1 MSAIAVYNL
10 KGGVGKTTAAVNVAY
25 LAAAAGQRVLLWD
38 LDPQGASSFIL
49 RVRARV
55 GDFRRKTLR
64 DGAAFSDAIKETDHR
79 NLDLLPADFSYR
91 KFDRLLDHL
100 GKPIR
105 VIRTLL
111 ETLGADYDVVFLD
124 CPAGFSLLTE
134 AVLETA
140 DLCLVPTIPTP
151 LSVRTLARVLKW
163 IERRD
168 ASSQLAPFFSMVDRR
183 KMLHRRACEWSTEHH
198 GNFLETQIPC
208 ASVVEQMTVRRLP
221 LPEFAGRDPAS
232 AAFAALWSELC
243 TLLEQRHRPG
253 ADARGGLRPAL
264 SAIESLS
271 ADLER
276 ALERESDGDG
286 HTPVIDLRGGGRI
299 RSRVPA
305 SFAPGAAAA
314 AAHRTMSLA
323 DCAADTLVH
332 SFDTDDRDLA
342 RSGHVL
348 ELRERAA
355 NLVVVAGRLNAADD
369 IGRAHVQIDKSWALQ
384 ILSGEV
390 SPIVVLDRRLGRP
403 GPPVMEE
410 IRAVVGRRR
419 LCRIE
424 SRIVSQPQTSDRER
438 LDPGEVRATAISA

>member
-1 MSAIAVYNL
+1 MSAVAIYNL

-55 GDFRRKTLR
+55 GNLRRKTLR
-64 DGAAFSDAIKETDHR
+64 HGDVFFDAIKETDHR

-100 GKPIR
+100 GKPVR
-105 VIRTLL
+105 VIRALL

-140 DLCLVPTIPTP
+140 GLCLVPTIPTP
-151 LSVRTLARVLKW
+151 LSVRTLARILKW

-168 ASSQLAPFFSMVDRR
+168 ASSHLAAFFSMVDRR
-183 KMLHRRACEWSTEHH
+183 KMLHRRACEWSTEHR
-198 GNFLETQIPC
+198 GNFLEAQIPC

-221 LPEFAGRDPAS
+221 LPEFAGRDGAS

-243 TLLEQRHRPG
+243 MLLEQR
-253 ADARGGLRPAL
+253 RGPQANSQGGVRPAL

-271 ADLER
+271 AELER
-276 ALERESDGDG
+276 ALARESGEEG
-286 HTPVIDLRGGGRI
+286 HTPVIDLRGSGRVHNY
-299 RSRVPA
+299 SRA
-305 SFAPGAAAA
+305 SFAPSVATVAT
-314 AAHRTMSLA
+314 HRATQQAESTG
-323 DCAADTLVH
+323 DVLVH

-348 ELRERAA
+348 ELREYAG
-355 NLVVVAGRLNAADD
+355 NLVVVAGRLSAADD
-369 IGRAHVQIDKSWALQ
+369 ISRAQVQIDKSWAVQ

-390 SPIVVLDRRLGRP
+390 SPVVVLDRRLGRP
-403 GPPVMEE
+403 GPPLMEE
-410 IRAVVGRRR
+410 IRSIVGRRT
-419 LCRIE
+419 LCRVD
-424 SRIVSQPQTSDRER
+424 SRIVSRLQATDRER
-438 LDPGEVRATAISA
+438 LDPEELRTTAISA